1 MIGCTRLFRVF
12 GMHYFSVA
20 DVFDKTKRSPTWKA
34 TLYLVFLLF
43 LVTNN
48 NFGGLLMRTMFQSS
62 EFSLNDLFD
71 FGINAASL
79 FISASVLI
87 LSFISTSDQK
97 QIFVNFEEISMLFLY
112 RLDQKVDFSIFK
124 NRFFR
129 DLWNIFVFFAFFVLL
144 IGFMEAKSD
153 SLVEVL
159 ILAAILMASMAV
171 LIFSGILFVFY
182 VDLLSFN
189 LKYLDRSFKDISS
202 NISTVILV
210 KLKASEIF
218 NVQSSYKKLAAIKM
232 IHLRIWET
240 TELINKAIGKQILL
254 YVVMMVIGTT
264 LGFYKTFLKISAQN
278 DIIRVIVSILSNVQ
292 SIATLWIIVQSTY
305 SVEKLVSFSE
315 NLKTIS
321 Y

>member
-1 MIGCTRLFRVF
+1 
-12 GMHYFSVA
+12 
-20 DVFDKTKRSPTWKA
+20 
-34 TLYLVFLLF
+34 
-43 LVTNN
+43 
-48 NFGGLLMRTMFQSS
+48 MRTMFQSS

-129 DLWNIFVFFAFFVLL
+129 NLWKIFVFFAFFVLL
-144 IGFMEAKSD
+144 IGFLEAN
-153 SLVEVL
+153 SLIEVL
-159 ILAAILMASMAV
+159 IVAAILMASMAV

-189 LKYLDRSFKDISS
+189 LEYLDRSFKDLSS
-202 NISTVILV
+202 NITTVILV
-210 KLKASEIF
+210 KPKTSEIF
-218 NVQSSYKKLAAIKM
+218 NAQSTYKKLVAIKM

-240 TELINKAIGKQILL
+240 SELINKAIGKQILL

-278 DIIRVIVSILSNVQ
+278 DIIRVVVSILSNVQ
-292 SIATLWIIVQSTY
+292 SIATLWIIVQSTFL
-305 SVEKLVSFSE
+305 VEKLVSLSE